1 MVAPAKEIDRSKYG
15 KLLARTL
22 PAVIET
28 EEENERLLA
37 EVEKLIDKGEKRS
50 PEEDKLLE
58 LMTTLVEDF
67 EDKHYPI
74 PDAPPHE
81 VLRELMDS
89 RGLRQ
94 RDLLG
99 IFGSDGIA
107 SEVVNGKRNISR
119 TQAKALAEFF
129 RVPVELFI

>member
-1 MVAPAKEIDRSKYG
+1 MVAAAKEIDRQKYG
-15 KLLARTL
+15 KLLARTM
-22 PAVIET
+22 PVVIET
-28 EEENERLLA
+28 EEENEHFLG
-37 EVEKLIDKGEKRS
+37 EVEKLIDKGDRRS

-58 LMTTLVEDF
+58 LMTTLVENY
-67 EDKHYPI
+67 EEKHYPI

-81 VLRELMDS
+81 VLQELMRS

-94 RDLLG
+94 RDLLS

-129 RVPVELFI
+129 RLPVELFI

>member
-1 MVAPAKEIDRSKYG
+1 MAAPAREIDRQKYG
-15 KLLARTL
+15 RLLARTA

-28 EEENERLLA
+28 EEENEHFLA
-37 EVEKLIDKGEKRS
+37 EVEKLIDKGERRS

-58 LMTTLVEDF
+58 LMTTLIEAF
-67 EDKHYPI
+67 EEKHYPI

-81 VLRELMDS
+81 VLQELMRA

-94 RDLLG
+94 RDLLS

-107 SEVVNGKRNISR
+107 SEVFNGKRNISR

-129 RVPVELFI
+129 RLPVELFL

>member
-1 MVAPAKEIDRSKYG
+1 MAAPAREIDRHKYG

-22 PAVIET
+22 PVVIET
-28 EEENERLLA
+28 EEENEHFLI
-37 EVEKLIDKGEKRS
+37 EVEKLIDKGDRRS

-58 LMTTLVEDF
+58 LMTTLIEDF
-67 EDKHYPI
+67 EEKHYPI

-81 VLRELMDS
+81 VLRELMES

-94 RDLLG
+94 RDLLHV
-99 IFGSDGIA
+99 FGSDGHA
-107 SEVVNGKRNISR
+107 SEAVSGKRNISR

-129 RVPVELFI
+129 RVPVDLFI

>member
-1 MVAPAKEIDRSKYG
+1 MAAPAKQINRQKYA

-22 PAVIET
+22 PVVIET
-28 EEENERLLA
+28 EEENERFLA
-37 EVEKLIDKGEKRS
+37 EVEKLIDKGDRRS

-58 LMTTLVEDF
+58 LMTTLIEDF
-67 EDKHYPI
+67 EEKHYPI

-81 VLRELMDS
+81 VLRELMRA

-94 RDLLG
+94 RDLLD
-99 IFGSDGIA
+99 IFGSDGVA

-119 TQAKALAEFF
+119 NQVKALAEFF
-129 RVPVELFI
+129 HVSVDLFI

>member
-1 MVAPAKEIDRSKYG
+1 MAAPAREIDRHKYA

-22 PAVIET
+22 PAVVET
-28 EEENERLLA
+28 EEENEHFL
-37 EVEKLIDKGEKRS
+37 EEIEKLIDKGEKRS

-67 EDKHYPI
+67 EEKHYPI

-81 VLRELMDS
+81 VLRELMRA

-99 IFGSDGIA
+99 VFGSDGIA

-119 TQAKALAEFF
+119 AQAKALAEFF
-129 RVPVELFI
+129 RVPVDLFV

>member
-1 MVAPAKEIDRSKYG
+1 MVAPAKEINRQKYG

-28 EEENERLLA
+28 EEENEHFLA
-37 EVEKLIDKGEKRS
+37 EVEKLIDKGDRRS

-58 LMTTLVEDF
+58 LMTTLIEDF
-67 EDKHYPI
+67 EEKHYPI

-81 VLRELMDS
+81 VLQELMRS

-94 RDLLG
+94 RDLLD

-119 TQAKALAEFF
+119 NQAKALAEFF
-129 RVPVELFI
+129 RLPVDLFI

>member
-1 MVAPAKEIDRSKYG
+1 MAAPAKEIDRQKYA

-28 EEENERLLA
+28 EEENERFLE

-67 EDKHYPI
+67 EEKHYPV

-81 VLRELMDS
+81 VLRELMRA

-129 RVPVELFI
+129 RVPVDLFV